1 MSELRVL
8 RSWGA
13 SLLSAFL
20 VVLTVHGVL
29 MAAVGRSESGKIAT
43 GKVSKKEVLYTGIG
57 LSLTQYDVDVVNG
70 TLTERGS
77 LMLPGAISETA
88 FHPTEKYLYT
98 VWGNIQVTPRTHGIS
113 AFSID
118 PNSGALTPHGESV
131 PLPSG
136 PGYVSYATTDVT
148 GTHLMACLTDPANL
162 TVYRLMP
169 DGTIGPEVKQT
180 GQLDFGN
187 HPHQVRI
194 DPSNKTVILMTRG
207 DAPTANRPE
216 NPGALK
222 LFSYNDGVIANIE
235 KIAPNQGFGYQ
246 VRHLDFHPS
255 GKWVFVT
262 LEAQQK
268 LLVYQR
274 NSDGTLNPNPLFS
287 KDTLDEPSNV
297 RKEQMLGTVQVDHA
311 GRFLYVANRASGSA
325 NVDGKSV
332 FIGGE
337 NSIVVF
343 AINQSTGEPIKIQSI
358 DTRGLHPRTI
368 SLDPSGKILVAHNI
382 HQLYVKDGDS
392 LKLLPPNL
400 AVFRVGIDGKLTF
413 VRKYDV
419 AVGTG
424 NDWMGIT
431 SLP

>member
-1 MSELRVL
+1 M
-8 RSWGA
+8 
-13 SLLSAFL
+13 
-20 VVLTVHGVL
+20 LTVHAVL
-29 MAAVGRSESGKIAT
+29 MAAVGKSEKIAT

-57 LSLTQYDVDVVNG
+57 PSLTHYDVDVVNA
-70 TLTERGS
+70 TLTERDS
-77 LMLPGAISETA
+77 LTLPGAISETA
-88 FHPTEKYLYT
+88 FHPTKKYLYS

-118 PNSGALTPHGESV
+118 PNSGALTPYGESA

-148 GTHLMACLTDPANL
+148 GTHLMACLTDPAYL
-162 TVYRLMP
+162 TVYQIMP
-169 DGTIGPEVKQT
+169 DGTIGPEVKQA
-180 GQLDFGN
+180 GHLDFGN

-222 LFSYNDGVIANIE
+222 VFSYDDGVIANIE
-235 KIAPNQGFGYQ
+235 TIAPNQGFGYQ

-287 KDTLDEPSNV
+287 EDTLDEPSNV
-297 RKEQMLGTVQVDHA
+297 RKEQMLGTVHVDHA
-311 GRFLYVANRASGSA
+311 GKFLYVANRASGSTK
-325 NVDGKSV
+325 VDGKNV

-343 AINQSTGEPIKIQSI
+343 AINQSTGEPTKIQSI

-382 HQLYVKDGDS
+382 HQLYVKDGDGV
-392 LKLLPPNL
+392 KLLPPNL